1 MIWDWYHKT
10 WNIIKCVFY
19 TSLFMLVIL
28 GGNNIKFLSVVWQAA
43 IMNFWFSSYWY
54 THYSIT
60 FRSSEKK
67 TGYGDRLCHTCR
79 VTIVPWPGWGETDTY
94 VNHFYAF
101 TDKTTD
107 KQTLIQLLDSAHLV
121 RRADG
126 SLRRDND
133 DELVQS
139 AVGFVCNRALM
150 SS

>member
-10 WNIIKCVFY
+10 LISNVCFTRPFLCWLFLGEISNASLLYYGLSLLNFDFHLLGAQTI
-19 TSLFMLVIL
+19 TSA
-28 GGNNIKFLSVVWQAA
+28 SD
-43 IMNFWFSSYWY
+43 Y
-54 THYSIT
+54 
-60 FRSSEKK
+60 EKK
-67 TGYGDRLCHTCR
+67 SGSGDRLCHTCR
-79 VTIVPWPGWGETDTY
+79 VTMVLWPWWRETDTY
-94 VNHFYAF
+94 VNHFYAS

-107 KQTLIQLLDSAHLV
+107 KQTLLQLLDSAHLV

-133 DELVQS
+133 DKLVQS